1 MIALAAGEPAGIGL
15 VADWCLC
22 MLQAAIHSVVA
33 GGRVV
38 TVGMGCDH
46 AHLPV
51 STINC
56 KEIDLMGSFRYANTV
71 SPAFLLNWLC
81 QHPVSRLSIGIFKI
95 WCL

>member
-1 MIALAAGEPAGIGL
+1 M
-15 VADWCLC
+15 
-22 MLQAAIHSVVA
+22 
-33 GGRVV
+33 V

-71 SPAFLLNWLC
+71 SFAFWVITQC
-81 QHPVSRLSIGIFKI
+81 EHPQCFERADRA
-95 WCL
+95 C

>member
-1 MIALAAGEPAGIGL
+1 
-15 VADWCLC
+15 

-71 SPAFLLNWLC
+71 CFAPSLQPCTCRWKGYSSLLTY
-81 QHPVSRLSIGIFKI
+81 
-95 WCL
+95 

>member
-1 MIALAAGEPAGIGL
+1 M
-15 VADWCLC
+15 
-22 MLQAAIHSVVA
+22 
-33 GGRVV
+33 V

-71 SPAFLLNWLC
+71 SAAPSLQPC
-81 QHPVSRLSIGIFKI
+81 TCR
-95 WCL
+95 

>member
-1 MIALAAGEPAGIGL
+1 M
-15 VADWCLC
+15 
-22 MLQAAIHSVVA
+22 
-33 GGRVV
+33 

-71 SPAFLLNWLC
+71 SSAVLIPLLC
-81 QHPVSRLSIGIFKI
+81 QLPQPFLIIESFNIRLLWYIIRCRSSGRVR
-95 WCL
+95 CAL

>member
-1 MIALAAGEPAGIGL
+1 M
-15 VADWCLC
+15 
-22 MLQAAIHSVVA
+22 
-33 GGRVV
+33 V

-71 SPAFLLNWLC
+71 RAGPLLQPC
-81 QHPVSRLSIGIFKI
+81 TCR
-95 WCL
+95 

>member
-1 MIALAAGEPAGIGL
+1 MTSCLSVESHL
-15 VADWCLC
+15 DW
-22 MLQAAIHSVVA
+22 LQAAIHSVVA
-33 GGRVV
+33 GGRVI

-71 SPAFLLNWLC
+71 SPASHCNCSFPIAITSSAC
-81 QHPVSRLSIGIFKI
+81 CCEG
-95 WCL
+95 

>member
-1 MIALAAGEPAGIGL
+1 M
-15 VADWCLC
+15 
-22 MLQAAIHSVVA
+22 
-33 GGRVV
+33 V

-71 SPAFLLNWLC
+71 SPALLSSLRC
-81 QHPVSRLSIGIFKI
+81 VSI
-95 WCL
+95 

>member
-1 MIALAAGEPAGIGL
+1 MWDGL
-15 VADWCLC
+15 SSRRACWDVLCCLLCAC

-71 SPAFLLNWLC
+71 SLAFLSPRLC
-81 QHPVSRLSIGIFKI
+81 
-95 WCL
+95 